1 MGVRVTK
8 QQPLRLRDRSSIHLG
23 PVEELMRLPSGSN
36 RIALLDWQ
44 AKLAGDLDALGVLSS
59 LQLRMRALPKSGISA
74 ERLILQLALSRAER
88 IQIAKIGDLRQWCE
102 AMKEG
107 IVLAKLESYD
117 FGSREP
123 ESLEKS
129 FRAATERIKTLEEV
143 IGRNVAQLGDWA
155 SVIKILSFCGDL
167 FLGDAISACLFSSG
181 DQGWGQVVFAAH
193 LRHLHKS
200 PEQAVKLS
208 SDVLALRNNPGAMTN
223 LAASHGDLG
232 KRTGDSKHFRTAR
245 EIALV
250 AIAFAQNI
258 YAFRTGARAFK
269 NSNDHALKDL
279 CREAWRQHDL
289 GVAPKPFGSW
299 KKYDA
304 HMSSKVLTAAGR
316 RDLAEVPLRNLW
328 VPELWARDVRQLA
341 DASV

>member
-1 MGVRVTK
+1 VTE
-8 QQPLRLRDRSSIHLG
+8 QQPLRLRDRSSIHLS
-23 PVEELMRLPSGSN
+23 PVEELGRLPSGSN

-44 AKLAGDLDALGVLSS
+44 AKLAGDLDALGILSS
-59 LQLRMRALPKSGISA
+59 LQLRMRVLPKSGISA
-74 ERLILQLALSRAER
+74 ERLILQLALARAER
-88 IQIAKIGDLRQWCE
+88 IQITKIGDLRQWCE
-102 AMKEG
+102 AIREG
-107 IVLAKLESYD
+107 LVLAKLESYD

-129 FRAATERIKTLEEV
+129 FRAATERVNTLDKLLA
-143 IGRNVAQLGDWA
+143 RDMTQLGDWA
-155 SVIKILSFCGDL
+155 SLVRILSFCGDL
-167 FLGDAISACLFSSG
+167 FLSDAVCTCLLSSG
-181 DQGWGQVVFAAH
+181 DQGWGQVVFAAS
-193 LRHLHKS
+193 LRHLHQS

-208 SDVLALRNNPGAMTN
+208 SDVLTLVNNPGAMTN

-232 KRTGDSKHFRTAR
+232 RRTGDLKHFRTAR

-250 AIAFAQNI
+250 AVAFAQNI

-269 NSNDHALKDL
+269 NSNDHALRDL

-289 GVAPKPFGSW
+289 GFVPEPFGSW

-304 HMSSKVLTAAGR
+304 HMSLLVLTAAGR

-328 VPELWARDVRQLA
+328 VPELWARDARQLA
-341 DASV
+341 DASA